1 MKKTK
6 TDQETMG
13 YMVEPEQVKKT
24 WKIDREDMLMVFY
37 YLVGLFVSLMI
48 VIPVIAFGDTN
59 LIVLALVA
67 VACGHVFRLGD
78 EVQHR
83 KEKKALAEKNWSSYL
98 SKASEMQ
105 KEIDHWR
112 HNHDH
117 QVHLKRK
124 AQEVAQYNYKV
135 GGMVEHLQEADV
147 PKSLLEMADDL
158 EIGGCGDYITTY
170 PKSLRKSAAVISKL
184 TKLVEEAKKEERDPR
199 YLVVWGEG
207 QAPLHQRV
215 LSLVSEVVAEM
226 LTHGLH
232 TSMTFEREIEK
243 LTQGGYISRNG
254 LVVARLTDRE
264 PYV

>member
-6 TDQETMG
+6 TDQETME
-13 YMVEPEQVKKT
+13 YMAEAEQEKRT
-24 WKIDREDMLMVFY
+24 WKTGREDMLMVFY
-37 YLVGLFVSLMI
+37 YLLGLIISLMI
-48 VIPVIAFGDTN
+48 VIPVVALGNTD
-59 LIVLALVA
+59 LIVIALVA
-67 VACGHVFRLGD
+67 VASGHIFRLGD
-78 EVQHR
+78 EAVR
-83 KEKKALAEKNWSSYL
+83 RREKKTLAEKNWGSYL
-98 SKASEMQ
+98 RKVSELK
-105 KEIDHWR
+105 KEIEHWR

-124 AQEVAQYNYKV
+124 AQETARYNYKV

-184 TKLVEEAKKEERDPR
+184 TKLVEEAKKEERGPR

-243 LTQGGYISRNG
+243 LTQGGYISRKG
-254 LVVARLTDRE
+254 LVVARLTDRK